1 MNIMASKIL
10 RMLIIFSVI
19 FLFFFILYEYTKRS
33 KDNVTILTLYG
44 NVELRQVSLAFNASD
59 RITELLV
66 EEGDYIKKGQLLG
79 KLDTRTLKQQIAKAQ
94 SQIKANEAALLR
106 LKNGSRPQEIKQAKA
121 GVQAAKADVEH
132 KIILY
137 NRYINIAKT
146 TNGKGISK
154 QNLDEARTDYNAS
167 LAVLNNKKQAL
178 ELAEIGPR
186 IEDIKQAQALLDS
199 SIADLAIL
207 HRQLEES
214 NLIAPID
221 ATVRARILEVG
232 DIASPQSPVYILS
245 IISPKWIRAY
255 LSESDL
261 GKVSLGMQASIISD
275 SFPETPVSG
284 QVGFISSNAEFT
296 PKYIQT
302 EELRTALVYEVRI
315 YVKDPANQLKL
326 GMPVTVKLKAV
337 SND

>member
-261 GKVSLGMQASIISD
+261 GKVNLGMRASIISD